1 MSVRTSMRGN
11 NKRRCNKFD
20 ATPLEESMRHKK
32 EKKMQFAKRTFTG
45 LGVLAFM
52 AVLFTLAAPKAVH
65 AIVAT
70 LVQVTN
76 TSANPVPTVA
86 TDNPALQPFAH
97 TYGVYGQFDHTFQVP
112 TGKTLVIEQVEVSCF
127 QIVLPYAVVGV
138 TTGGVQNYTTLF
150 PAPAPG
156 DNTNWGLTQ
165 MVRFYADGGTT
176 VTFQGPQT
184 GGADYCGSTIIGY
197 LVNAS

>member
-1 MSVRTSMRGN
+1 LSQKGET
-11 NKRRCNKFD
+11 
-20 ATPLEESMRHKK
+20 
-32 EKKMQFAKRTFTG
+32 KMQFAKRLMMILASF
-45 LGVLAFM
+45 VLLVAI
-52 AVLFTLAAPKAVH
+52 VSLAAPKAVH
-65 AIVAT
+65 ATVAT

-97 TYGVYGQFDHTFQVP
+97 TYGVYGQLDHTFEVP
-112 TGKTLVIEQVEVSCF
+112 AGKTLVIEQVEVSCF
-127 QIVLPYAVVGV
+127 QIVLPYAVLGV

-165 MVRFYADGGTT
+165 MVRFYADGGAARSR
-176 VTFQGPQT
+176 V
-184 GGADYCGSTIIGY
+184 
-197 LVNAS
+197 

>member
-1 MSVRTSMRGN
+1 
-11 NKRRCNKFD
+11 
-20 ATPLEESMRHKK
+20 
-32 EKKMQFAKRTFTG
+32 MQFAKRLMMILASF
-45 LGVLAFM
+45 VLLVAI
-52 AVLFTLAAPKAVH
+52 VSLAAPKAVH

-97 TYGVYGQFDHTFQVP
+97 TYGVYGQLDHTFEVP
-112 TGKTLVIEQVEVSCF
+112 AGKTLVIEQVEVSCF
-127 QIVLPYAVVGV
+127 QIVLPYAVLGV
-138 TTGGVQNYTTLF
+138 TTGGVQNYATLF

-184 GGADYCGSTIIGY
+184 GGGNYCGSTIIGY

>member
-1 MSVRTSMRGN
+1 MQIMKRLFISVVTVALLAM
-11 NKRRCNKFD
+11 
-20 ATPLEESMRHKK
+20 L
-32 EKKMQFAKRTFTG
+32 FA
-45 LGVLAFM
+45 V
-52 AVLFTLAAPKAVH
+52 AAPKAVH

-97 TYGVYGQFDHTFQVP
+97 TYGVYGPLDHTFQVP
-112 TGKTLVIEQVEVSCF
+112 AAKTLVIEQVEVSCF
-127 QIVLPYAVVGV
+127 QIVLPSVVVGV